1 MLIDSN
7 ENEESSKEKI
17 TNLANSYS
25 IEVKNLKK
33 HFKGNRGMEDIKA
46 VDGISFHVESG
57 FEFVCTY
64 DNIKLFRKRK

>member
-33 HFKGNRGMEDIKA
+33 QFKGNRGM
-46 VDGISFHVESG
+46 
-57 FEFVCTY
+57 
-64 DNIKLFRKRK
+64 